1 MNKHEELDQE
11 LKNFNITVLGFPLNA
26 SKSFCMHFE
35 KKDYICINNSIEI
48 SNFEKYWVLEH
59 ELEHIKNN
67 AFYNCNSKKKFIK
80 KQEYKANDALID
92 KFNLASSTLE
102 LLKKGYA
109 KWEICELLEIPD
121 DLYEHTL
128 NYILRKNLK

>member
-1 MNKHEELDQE
+1 MRQNH
-11 LKNFNITVLGFPLNA
+11 FACVLR
-26 SKSFCMHFE
+26 
-35 KKDYICINNSIEI
+35 KKDYICINNNIEI

-67 AFYNCNSKKKFIK
+67 AFYYCNSKKKFIK
-80 KQEYKANDALID
+80 KQEYKANDALVD

-102 LLKKGYA
+102 LLKKGYC
-109 KWEICELLEIPD
+109 KWEICEMLEIPD

-128 NYILRKNLK
+128 DYILRKNLN